1 MLAAGIIG
9 APSGS
14 AMAGTAIAVTAE
26 RTAETV
32 FRWQTDR
39 CSPNDI
45 PDAPARAFRD
55 ASGLV
60 HLIAGHDVNRAFVGP
75 TLGDAKFACDV
86 LLEGRHADDP
96 QQYDDRVWLA
106 GFHTDDGKKIAALG
120 HAEFHGHLRP
130 ALCPSRQYISC
141 WTNAVVGITSDD
153 GGHSFQ
159 RRPGAAALVAAL
171 PHPHA
176 QNIGRQVGYFSP
188 SNIVTLGDDKY
199 VFIFAEPY
207 GAQQRGACLL
217 RTRSPAD
224 PGSWRAWD
232 GQGFSVSLAADGVC
246 APVGGW
252 QSTVTSVVRHLPS
265 GLFIA
270 LIAATRADAPDGR
283 KVTGV
288 YYATSRDLLQW
299 SAPSLLLEMPILFA
313 YACGAP
319 AVYAYPSLIDPGAA
333 TRNFDT
339 VSDRA
344 FLYATRINMTG
355 CKLPMDR
362 DLVRFPVRIGA
373 ASAP

>member
-1 MLAAGIIG
+1 
-9 APSGS
+9 
-14 AMAGTAIAVTAE
+14 
-26 RTAETV
+26 
-32 FRWQTDR
+32 
-39 CSPNDI
+39 
-45 PDAPARAFRD
+45 
-55 ASGLV
+55 
-60 HLIAGHDVNRAFVGP
+60 
-75 TLGDAKFACDV
+75 V
-86 LLEGRHADDP
+86 LLEGRHSDDP

-106 GFHTDDGKKIAALG
+106 AFHTDDGKKIAALG

-141 WTNAVVGITSDD
+141 WTNAVVGMTSDD
-153 GGHSFQ
+153 GGRSFQ
-159 RRPGAAALVAAL
+159 RRPGPAALVAAL

-176 QNIGRQVGYFSP
+176 QDIGRQVGYFSP
-188 SNIVTLGDDKY
+188 SNILTLGDDKY

-246 APVGGW
+246 APVGGL
-252 QSTVTSVVRHLPS
+252 QSTVTGVVRHLPS

-270 LIAATRADAPDGR
+270 LIAATRADASDQR

-299 SAPSLLLEMPILFA
+299 SVPSLLLEMPILFA

-344 FLYATRINMTG
+344 YLYATRINMAG